1 MLPTERDTFL
11 LLETD
16 AQREIYITE
25 FWHRRDVQ
33 QGTTNHRFR
42 DDYYERLEEV
52 KDKFKYVSSDR
63 PRMYLIQGAPTEILD
78 TDCDHLLQPVQIW
91 KYFYIPTLGHEVRFL
106 FYKPR
111 HSNDYK
117 LWQPGIL
124 SGQNDALAD
133 LVSEEAMGGA

>member
-1 MLPTERDTFL
+1 
-11 LLETD
+11 
-16 AQREIYITE
+16 
-25 FWHRRDVQ
+25 
-33 QGTTNHRFR
+33 
-42 DDYYERLEEV
+42 
-52 KDKFKYVSSDR
+52 
-63 PRMYLIQGAPTEILD
+63 MYLIQGAPTEILD

-133 LVSEEAMGGA
+133 LVSEEAMAGAVTAQSGVQQAFFHSASPYTPIHPLHTDAN